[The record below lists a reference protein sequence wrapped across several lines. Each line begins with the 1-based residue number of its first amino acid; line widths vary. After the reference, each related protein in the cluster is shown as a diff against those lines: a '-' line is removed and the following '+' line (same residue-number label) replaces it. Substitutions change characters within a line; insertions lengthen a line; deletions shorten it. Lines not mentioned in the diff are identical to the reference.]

1 MAFLVKRPFIYVIVI
16 VAAFVVLLQLSG
28 VLYPQPLGLEIT
40 EATLGTDTIKLG
52 ENTTLTVTVVN
63 RGAEPQTAELRLM
76 THAINYSSTEISLR
90 FYDAVTGELLP
101 WQLEAGNYTA
111 TYPTTRIMGSQE
123 SWGIP
128 ITIENVDPWTFTYT
142 LFIEVYAVNE
152 QTSKRPYTTSI
163 QVTVTRE

>member
-1 MAFLVKRPFIYVIVI
+1 MAFLAKRPFIYVIVI

-63 RGAEPQTAELRLM
+63 RGVEPQTAEVRLM
-76 THAINYSSTEISLR
+76 THAINLSSTEISLR
-90 FYDAVTGELLP
+90 FYDAVTGERLP
-101 WQLEAGNYTA
+101 WELEAGNYTA
-111 TYPTTRIMGSQE
+111 TYPTTRILGSQE
-123 SWGIP
+123 SWGVP
-128 ITIENVDPWTFTYT
+128 IIIENADPWTFTYT
-142 LFIEVYAVNE
+142 LFVEVHPVNE
-152 QTSKRPYTTSI
+152 QTRSFTTSV

>member
-1 MAFLVKRPFIYVIVI
+1 LAFLVKRPFIYVIVI
-16 VAAFVVLLQLSG
+16 VVAFVVLLQLSG
-28 VLYPQPLGLEIT
+28 VLYPKPLGLEIT

-63 RGAEPQTAELRLM
+63 RGVEPQTAELRLM
-76 THAINYSSTEISLR
+76 THAINYSSTEISLQ
-90 FYDAVTGELLP
+90 FYDAVTGEFLP
-101 WQLEAGNYTA
+101 WELEEGNYTA

-152 QTSKRPYTTSI
+152 QTTTRTYETSV